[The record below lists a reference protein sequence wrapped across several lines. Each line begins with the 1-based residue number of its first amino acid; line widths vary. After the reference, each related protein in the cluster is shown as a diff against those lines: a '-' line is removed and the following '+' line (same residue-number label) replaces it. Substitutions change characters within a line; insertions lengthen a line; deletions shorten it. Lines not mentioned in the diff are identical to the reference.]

1 MSKTGLPCCQMYV
14 LLAFGQH
21 HMQVQGKEG
30 TLEHTKAEVTEMAP
44 QLGQDPP
51 RAGRQP
57 AQTQQPQLS
66 TTGSLSSCPHPGLAH
81 RKSARLSF
89 GSKDCTPCAAVHQCF
104 HLGFRAFHVAVHG
117 LPSRCFHILQGDALW
132 LASLLAGHA
141 GLWVIDE
148 ACLGPLILLRHY
160 WH

>member
-1 MSKTGLPCCQMYV
+1 MSLSKVGSHRCQLYMV
-14 LLAFGQH
+14 LESGQH
-21 HMQVQGKEG
+21 HRHLQGKEG

-44 QLGQDPP
+44 QLGQEPP

-89 GSKDCTPCAAVHQCF
+89 GSKDCTACAVLPQYF
-104 HLGFRAFHVAVHG
+104 HLGFRAPQLAPHG
-117 LPSRCFHILQGDALW
+117 LPSRCFHTLQQICTAT
-132 LASLLAGHA
+132 S
-141 GLWVIDE
+141 
-148 ACLGPLILLRHY
+148 
-160 WH
+160 

>member
-1 MSKTGLPCCQMYV
+1 MSKAGSHGCQLHMT
-14 LLAFGQH
+14 LAFGQH
-21 HMQVQGKEG
+21 HGQVRAKAG

-44 QLGQDPP
+44 QLGQEPP

-89 GSKDCTPCAAVHQCF
+89 GSKDCTACAAVHQCF
-104 HLGFRAFHVAVHG
+104 
-117 LPSRCFHILQGDALW
+117 C
-132 LASLLAGHA
+132 LASERPMWHLSWAAFQMLPHA
-141 GLWVIDE
+141 
-148 ACLGPLILLRHY
+148 AQMY
-160 WH
+160 TASS